1 MKLKIIGSGGCVST
15 PRPCCN
21 CPICVEARKKGFPMR
36 EPAAVCIL
44 RIKEVIITH
53 LEEDWGKTYDNYRE
67 LEKQYKNVKFAYDG
81 LERCF

>member
-1 MKLKIIGSGGCVST
+1 
-15 PRPCCN
+15 
-21 CPICVEARKKGFPMR
+21 MR